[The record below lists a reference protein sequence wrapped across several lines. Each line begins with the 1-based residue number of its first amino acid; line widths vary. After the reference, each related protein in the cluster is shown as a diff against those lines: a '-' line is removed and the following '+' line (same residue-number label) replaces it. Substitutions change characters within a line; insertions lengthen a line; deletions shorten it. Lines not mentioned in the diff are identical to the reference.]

1 TNADFEG
8 GLREVVAGAK
18 IVDQVSYE
26 GLVPGKEYVLN
37 AELRN
42 KADESVIG
50 KSNPDEPVKFTPE
63 SASGDVDVKII
74 VNDDVKAGSVKQG
87 VAYEYLT
94 STAVDASGK
103 DSESGDENKIAEHTD
118 INDKA
123 QTVDSHDEL
132 TPKISTKVDQLD
144 EHEALK
150 KD

>member
-1 TNADFEG
+1 MDASGKDSESGDKNDI
-8 GLREVVAGAK
+8 AK
-18 IVDQVSYE
+18 HTDINDGEQTVDSHDELKPEISTKVDQLDEHEALKGGTVVTDHVHYE

-87 VAYEYLT
+87 VAL
-94 STAVDASGK
+94 SL
-103 DSESGDENKIAEHTD
+103 IH
-118 INDKA
+118 I
-123 QTVDSHDEL
+123 
-132 TPKISTKVDQLD
+132 
-144 EHEALK
+144 
-150 KD
+150 